1 LDLRLERSGKVWSW
15 ERKCKWYRGWG
26 MEEGRKSR
34 GGWSGVAYLAAA
46 LVSADTEFVEVGC
59 CAE

>member
-1 LDLRLERSGKVWSW
+1 
-15 ERKCKWYRGWG
+15 

-34 GGWSGVAYLAAA
+34 GWSGVAYLAAA

>member
-1 LDLRLERSGKVWSW
+1 MEKER
-15 ERKCKWYRGWG
+15 E
-26 MEEGRKSR
+26 SR
-34 GGWSGVAYLAAA
+34 GGWSGEAYLAAA

>member
-1 LDLRLERSGKVWSW
+1 
-15 ERKCKWYRGWG
+15 